1 MPPKEVADQ
10 LVEANV
16 TLADAFQAA
25 GLPVVWVHATGL
37 PPGRVERPIPED
49 DELPEWFADLDGRL
63 PAREGDLHI
72 DKPRT
77 ISAFSRTDLAEKLR
91 AEGVTQVVFTGIAMG
106 AGVEASARSAFD
118 EGFTVTVVSDASST
132 VTPNVSVPRSTTT
145 SPRSVASRPLPRW
158 WRTSRSAD
166 HASEL
171 TRTTKGEVEPFGASI
186 SPVRV
191 FDRPRQKPCESTSP
205 RAPATPH

>member
-1 MPPKEVADQ
+1 MLPLDSRTTLVVVDVQKGILAMPPKEVADQ

-16 TLADAFQAA
+16 TLADAFHAA

-37 PPGRVERPIPED
+37 PPGRVERPIPEG

-72 DKPRT
+72 DEPRT

-118 EGFTVTVVSDASST
+118 EDFTVTVVSDAVVDGDPERQRASLGHDIPSVGGLAT
-132 VTPNVSVPRSTTT
+132 VAEV
-145 SPRSVASRPLPRW
+145 VADLAKR
-158 WRTSRSAD
+158 
-166 HASEL
+166 
-171 TRTTKGEVEPFGASI
+171 
-186 SPVRV
+186 
-191 FDRPRQKPCESTSP
+191 
-205 RAPATPH
+205 